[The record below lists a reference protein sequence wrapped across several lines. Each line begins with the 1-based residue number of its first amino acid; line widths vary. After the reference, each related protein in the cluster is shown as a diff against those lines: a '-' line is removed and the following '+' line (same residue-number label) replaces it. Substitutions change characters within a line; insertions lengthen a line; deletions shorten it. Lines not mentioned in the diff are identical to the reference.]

1 MSASE
6 APAMPA
12 EVKPPINQGAGAV
25 HQAHTI
31 QPDNFQVRDLKAQ
44 EDMAFWAML
53 TFYVG
58 LASAI
63 LALFAV
69 IGVVVDIIL
78 ARKRNRIDQRPWLT
92 FKAELVGPVHLAHDE
107 ESGNRSLKF
116 RFNVTIKNV
125 GSTPAGK
132 AFLKG
137 KMFNILRGG
146 DAPEEFIR
154 EHCEGVKNSVE
165 TGFVLGPNEEI
176 TKFYQMS
183 LLGDEFGVHPNP
195 HSNGTYP
202 MAVFSICYSATN
214 DRKLVAQ
221 TAKGIL
227 LHCADWIGG
236 GFQFGS
242 AEIEE
247 IQSGEANNIGT
258 AT

>member
-1 MSASE
+1 MSTSE
-6 APAMPA
+6 ESTKPA
-12 EVKPPINQGAGAV
+12 EAKHPGAQAAGAL
-25 HQAHTI
+25 QNAHTV
-31 QPDNFQVRDLKAQ
+31 QPDNYQIRDLKAQ

-63 LALFAV
+63 LALLAV

-78 ARKRNRIDQRPWLT
+78 TRKRNRIDQRPWLT
-92 FKAELVGPVHLAHDE
+92 FKAALIGPVKLADDAE
-107 ESGNRSLKF
+107 LGNRSLKF

-154 EHCEGVKNSVE
+154 EHCEGVNKSDE

-183 LLGDEFGVHPNP
+183 LLSGEFGVHPNP
-195 HSNGTYP
+195 QSKGTYP

-214 DRKLVAQ
+214 DRKLAAQ

-227 LHCADWIGG
+227 FHCGDWISGD
-236 GFQFGS
+236 FLFGS
-242 AEIEE
+242 AEIDE
-247 IQSGEANNIGT
+247 IQSGEASNIGT